1 MNYSRNLEIG
11 QLVKPIQI
19 NQEFQKLLNP
29 GGPKYFQLNSSE
41 MSLMAYL
48 GII

>member
-1 MNYSRNLEIG
+1 MA
-11 QLVKPIQI
+11 IQI
-19 NQEFQKLLNP
+19 DQEFQKLLRP
-29 GGPKYFQLNSSE
+29 GRLKYFQLNSLE